1 MNLNTSDTSRRIAIQ
16 KMLLAISGFSFMPS
30 MLMAENQASTLP
42 PSLTNDGLKPFLVP
56 PSAPLEPGKVGLN
69 IRTLVRSSQTNLQ
82 FSSVEFAVAAKKMGP
97 APHLHKELDELMF
110 VVEGTASVMVEDTV
124 YEIPAGGWHLRP
136 RNMAH
141 TFFNNTNQP
150 FRAIDMYFNQ
160 NFEDYLEELYYKII
174 PDMIAQKAT
183 MRDPA
188 IAKRMDALHAKFGI
202 TEFPKQR
209 ELIIKKYGLW

>member
-1 MNLNTSDTSRRIAIQ
+1 MNLNTSDTSRRVAIQ
-16 KMLLAISGFSFMPS
+16 KMLLAISGLSFMPS
-30 MLMAENQASTLP
+30 MLLAENQTSALP
-42 PSLTNDGLKPFLVP
+42 PSLTNDGLKPFLIP

-124 YEIPAGGWHLRP
+124 YEIPAGRWHLRP
-136 RNMAH
+136 RNMSH

-188 IAKRMDALHAKFGI
+188 IAKRMDALHTKFGI